1 MSVAVKKGAIMAAR
15 MGPPFSWSLSLLTG
29 GLFPER
35 PGAVKGASLLDA
47 AKRTLDGEY
56 RSATIQKEGKAP
68 DSGRE
73 VDPKKW
79 PLRSPPLTDR
89 IHDSLN
95 KDTPGRRPME
105 LRPSPFATVTSSPRL
120 GGIHHRYGWSEAA

>member
-1 MSVAVKKGAIMAAR
+1 MAAMAAR

-35 PGAVKGASLLDA
+35 PGAVKGAPLLNA
-47 AKRTLDGEY
+47 AKRTLDGED

-79 PLRSPPLTDR
+79 PLRSPPLTHGYR
-89 IHDSLN
+89 EHSPAFQIHQITQPG
-95 KDTPGRRPME
+95 DTR
-105 LRPSPFATVTSSPRL
+105 
-120 GGIHHRYGWSEAA
+120 